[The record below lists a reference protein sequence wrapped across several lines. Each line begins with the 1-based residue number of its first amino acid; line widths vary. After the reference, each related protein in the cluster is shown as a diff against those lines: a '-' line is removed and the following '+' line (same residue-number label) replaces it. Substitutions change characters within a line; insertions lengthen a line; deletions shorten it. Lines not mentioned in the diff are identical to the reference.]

1 MNLRRP
7 LSLFLLA
14 LLLVG
19 TSACDHVKSHFS
31 KNDSSKE
38 ASSEEDSS
46 EDSSSSSEADR
57 TSEMEDKA
65 EDINQ
70 QAEDLRNMEG
80 SDQDKIDAYNKMQ
93 QDQQEL
99 SESSEGGN

>member
-19 TSACDHVKSHFS
+19 TSACDRVTTHFS
-31 KNDSSKE
+31 KDDSSKK
-38 ASSEEDSS
+38 ASSSEE
-46 EDSSSSSEADR
+46 SSSSSEADR

-65 EDINQ
+65 AEIDR
-70 QAEDLRNMEG
+70 QAQDLQTMEG

>member
-19 TSACDHVKSHFS
+19 ASACDHVKSHFS
-31 KNDSSKE
+31 KDDSSKK
-38 ASSEEDSS
+38 ASSSEE
-46 EDSSSSSEADR
+46 SSSSSEADR

-65 EDINQ
+65 EDIQ
-70 QAEDLRNMEG
+70 RQAEDLKTMEG

>member
-19 TSACDHVKSHFS
+19 TGACDHVKNHFS
-31 KNDSSKE
+31 KDTAKKDSPAAEGSGYTE
-38 ASSEEDSS
+38 SA
-46 EDSSSSSEADR
+46 R

-65 EDINQ
+65 ADIDR
-70 QAEDLRNMEG
+70 QAQDLQTMEG

-99 SESSEGGN
+99 NSMSESSGGGN